1 MDNSQNR
8 HFWIFQYTNGS
19 RTDQLL
25 KSGNAG
31 DDISW
36 LWSAN
41 LKQTPKKND
50 IVFFLR
56 SGEREKDYPADMPW
70 RGITGFGQVSDF
82 PVALENAQSDT
93 GVKVETLEG
102 FRDDPLPDYSFWH
115 DHRLARP
122 TALFSQRGT
131 NFLIRESEAAALV
144 DEMSEPE
151 VIWSPTERVAS
162 HKFVQSLSYHENK
175 DELTAE
181 IDRKKAWVNEDVAVS
196 LHLARALSERSTGRG
211 WMTWTLL
218 FMGLILR
225 LHGYPGNRK
234 PSRLAAALLDIA
246 APAGDLGRLHRLY
259 DTFTSSDVDL
269 LKLKRQDAGAIESLS
284 ERSSVGL
291 SQARN
296 FAGDALISMDALIA
310 GLLNTHA
317 DPDAYVPLFDCDK
330 DELIERLVERAYDQT
345 NPRKIDAF
353 LDWLNRLDLAQ
364 PTSTDDPG
372 PDIAA
377 KDSLDTQAPDGAGVE
392 DQEQLVLVGEPF
404 DPRRDV
410 IQTAGAITDDPK
422 READFLDV
430 ADEARAFARL
440 IASKSFEPPIAIGVF
455 GHWGSGKS
463 YFMNKIEAELKELT
477 GENELSKAEDTN
489 FYDNIVR
496 IPFNAWHY
504 METNVWASLVDV
516 IFKALDSWLRHR
528 ISKDEK
534 PEDIDAIFDS
544 LSTAHVLRL
553 DAIEHLAAQLQAQE
567 TARQALASANNS
579 RLNYWGTVA
588 SAFLQD
594 QTDKEYFTTAI
605 DAFGLNDLK
614 SEAEQLKTAIAEANE
629 AKSQANLIWK
639 ALRLRVSRPCILVML
654 AAATL
659 LLPVMAIGIASML
672 DLSELAA
679 AATALTTA
687 VTGWLSFV
695 THKAKEGVTALSSLK
710 SAFDAAE
717 KKRADDQKDTMTEFD
732 ANVES
737 AEVQLVFAENA
748 VAEAQRNLLNNSA
761 AGRIAA
767 FIRARAEGDSYSRH
781 LGIIDM
787 IRRDFEQL
795 TVLMANA
802 TSEGDDE
809 QKAFNKRKGELFAQ
823 IETRVN
829 TVKSRYAIEDPVG
842 ENAKHRDT
850 VFEPVRTAL
859 KDIETSLKSDP
870 NLKTKFDR
878 IVLFIDDLDRC
889 PPDKVYQVLQAI
901 HLFLCFPLFVV
912 VVGVDTRWMETSL
925 ETELDKLVDGS
936 SGASAQDYLEKI
948 FQIPYWTRRMDGDAA
963 SDFVSQLVTRTQ
975 SKPDANGDNDEQ
987 QDDNSAIA
995 AGANSNPTSS
1005 GVVEEQMD
1013 DMVSRQ
1019 GDNTSDQHVKRP
1031 SGNLESGENPAEV
1044 KVETPAEYD
1053 DESQSNDR
1061 TESSDGEE
1069 SKIVTK
1075 PVKLTDAE
1083 KKILEQFAPFAG
1095 NSPRK
1100 LLRFVNVYVLIKSV
1114 SDTAD
1119 ENDEYKGKFRTTLDL
1134 DNQPLQVSAL
1144 IFQLAIATGD
1154 PKTAKFYFHALETS
1168 KALSDLNSPS
1178 VPQSSS
1184 SEEPRRQS
1192 QIIAEMIGVAIR
1204 GLTEDETAEQFYMD
1218 LKHTAPIARRYTFAS
1233 PDAIQREAN
1242 HQGKETPRDQ
1252 QRLSKHEISSLSH

>member
-1 MDNSQNR
+1 MDTSQNR
-8 HFWIFQYTNGS
+8 HFWIFQYTNGT
-19 RTDQLL
+19 RTDRLL
-25 KSGNAG
+25 KSGNTG
-31 DDISW
+31 DDINW
-36 LWSAN
+36 LWSAK
-41 LKQTPKKND
+41 LTQTPEKGD

-56 SGEREKDYPADMPW
+56 SGEQEKNYPPDRPW

-82 PVALENAQSDT
+82 PVTLENAQSDT

-122 TALFSQRGT
+122 TVLFGQRGT
-131 NFLIRESEAAALV
+131 NFLIREPEAAALV

-151 VIWSPTERVAS
+151 VNWTPTERVAS
-162 HKFVQSLSYHENK
+162 HKFVQSLSFHEDK

-181 IDRKKAWVNEDVAVS
+181 IDRRKAWVNEDVAVS

-225 LHGYPGNRK
+225 IHGYPGNRK

-246 APAGDLGRLHRLY
+246 APDGDLSRLHRLY
-259 DTFTSSDVDL
+259 NTFTSGDVDP
-269 LKLKRQDAGAIESLS
+269 LKLRRQDAGAIENLS
-284 ERSSVGL
+284 ERSSVCL

-330 DELIERLVERAYDQT
+330 DKLIKRLVENAFDEN
-345 NPRKIDAF
+345 NPREINVF
-353 LDWLNRLDLAQ
+353 LDWLNRRDLAQ
-364 PTSTDDPG
+364 PPSIVDDSG
-372 PDIAA
+372 PDITD
-377 KDSLDTQAPDGAGVE
+377 KESLDTRARDGAGVD
-392 DQEQLVLVGEPF
+392 DQEQLASAGEP
-404 DPRRDV
+404 DYPTRDI
-410 IQTAGAITDDPK
+410 IQTAGAITDDAK
-422 READFLDV
+422 REDDFLDV
-430 ADEARAFARL
+430 AHEASAFARL
-440 IASKSFEPPIAIGVF
+440 IASKNFEPPIAIGVF

-477 GENELSKAEDTN
+477 GENGPETEEPSKADDTN
-489 FYDNIVR
+489 FHGNIVR

-516 IFKALDSWLRHR
+516 IFKSLDGWLRDR
-528 ISKDEK
+528 ISKDEN

-553 DAIEHLAAQLQAQE
+553 DAIEHLAARLQAQE
-567 TARQALASANNS
+567 AARQALASANES
-579 RLNYWGTVA
+579 RLNYWGVVA
-588 SAFLQD
+588 GTFLQD
-594 QTDKEYFTTAI
+594 QTGKKQFETAI
-605 DAFGLNDLK
+605 DTFGLKDLN
-614 SEAEQLKTAIAEANE
+614 SEAEKLKTAIVQAKE
-629 AKSQANLIWK
+629 AKSQADLIWK
-639 ALRLRVSRPCILVML
+639 ALRLRISRPWILVLL
-654 AAATL
+654 AGVTL
-659 LLPVMAIGIASML
+659 VVPVIAINIASAL

-679 AATALTTA
+679 AATALTTT

-695 THKAKEGVTALSSLK
+695 TQRAKKGVTALNSLK

-717 KKRADDQKDTMTEFD
+717 KKRADDQKDTMSEFD

-737 AEVQLVFAENA
+737 AEAQLTFAENA

-802 TSEGDDE
+802 RSEGDDE
-809 QKAFNKRKGELFAQ
+809 QKAFNKRRNELIAQ
-823 IETRVN
+823 IKTRVK
-829 TVKSRYAIEDPVG
+829 TVKSRYTIEDPVG
-842 ENAKHRDT
+842 ENTKHRDT

-859 KDIETSLKSDP
+859 EDIESSLKKDP
-870 NLKTKFDR
+870 NLKTTFDR

-889 PPDKVYQVLQAI
+889 PPDKVYEVLQAI

-948 FQIPYWTRRMDGDAA
+948 FQIPYWTRRMNGDAA
-963 SDFVSQLVTRTQ
+963 SSFVSQLVARAQ
-975 SKPDANGDNDEQ
+975 IKPNANGDNDEQ
-987 QDDNSAIA
+987 QDENSA
-995 AGANSNPTSS
+995 GATGPNSNPAFS
-1005 GVVEEQMD
+1005 GVSEEQMD
-1013 DMVSRQ
+1013 DVVSGQ
-1019 GDNTSDQHVKRP
+1019 EDNTPARDVDQP
-1031 SGNLESGENPAEV
+1031 SGELERG
-1044 KVETPAEYD
+1044 ETPAKVKTEKSAEED
-1053 DESQSNDR
+1053 DEGQPDDR
-1061 TESSDGEE
+1061 TESPDGE
-1069 SKIVTK
+1069 KNKVVTK

-1083 KKILEQFAPFAG
+1083 KTILEQFAPFAG

-1100 LLRFVNVYVLIKSV
+1100 LLRFVNVYGLIKSV

-1119 ENDEYKGKFRTTLDL
+1119 EDDVPKDKSRTTLDL
-1134 DNQPLQVSAL
+1134 ENQPLQVRAL

-1154 PKTAKFYFHALETS
+1154 PNTAKFYFEALETS
-1168 KALSDLNSPS
+1168 KALSDLKTPA
-1178 VPQSSS
+1178 VPQSSGCGAS
-1184 SEEPRRQS
+1184 RRQS
-1192 QIIAEMIGVAIR
+1192 QTIAEMMGAAVQ
-1204 GLTEDETAEQFYMD
+1204 GLTEDDKVEQFYIN
-1218 LKHTAPIARRYTFAS
+1218 LKATAPIARRYTFAS

-1242 HQGKETPRDQ
+1242 DQSKEPPNDE
-1252 QRLSKHEISSLSH
+1252 QRQSKT